1 MTIALS
7 KGSAVQYGNLVV
19 TPSGRDWIY
28 VSNKLIANADYD
40 TIKIYLKCNYNA
52 NYTYFDDVTIFK
64 DVFGESFSYDSKG
77 NVISVV
83 DMAKNTASITTNA
96 AKTDIT
102 SYKDGAGNTY
112 SFSYNTSAPK
122 KHELTQC
129 VSPDGT
135 ASKMAYDNFG
145 NLTFMSIYANGDTA
159 RNSSSKAIR
168 TETRYDSDG
177 IHIAATVD
185 PRENVV
191 NYTYESPSSDLL
203 KSVSDP
209 GDVNSKTEYVY
220 DSGTDKLTKVK
231 HNGMDNTVTYG
242 YSNEQLT
249 KVMVGTLQ
257 YNFAYNALGNILS
270 VGTGSS
276 SSNIESYHYN
286 GRNQLDQIT
295 YGNGQTVNYTY
306 DNQERLASAS
316 DANGKILDYDY
327 NSNGLL
333 GSATY
338 YSEGTPV
345 TTDYQYDFAER
356 YTSCYNSKG
365 FGIDTITYDKNNN
378 NTGYR
383 AYLKHS
389 GVNLSFDAKYAYNNV
404 NALTKMTVATETDE
418 STIDLTYDDFSRL
431 SETTTALGNTKALH
445 TKSQYIDVSS
455 TRTTNLLDTYK
466 VYLCGNEST
475 ADYSYKYTYDASG
488 NITSVANTLK
498 NGTTQTVNYGYDKLN
513 QLTSVENYGNLGIRD
528 EYTYDDRGNIV
539 SKISRDIA
547 TNSNAGQAF
556 YSYDTSHMDRLNTYT
571 AYNGNGYITKDRLYQ
586 YDEVG
591 NLCRITDGAGYF
603 IGFGWSQGKKLTRY
617 TCGETDNTYYYNE
630 SGLVSKVVKA
640 NGSSVEYFYD
650 DDQLEYE
657 EYRSASGSIL
667 RVHKY
672 FYDDDGVVRFIM
684 TSAGI
689 FGNNVNVNLYAY
701 VYDGAGNI
709 TDLVQLK
716 MQRPQFPLV
725 SASLAA
731 HYEYDAYG
739 RIVSETN
746 YARTENIAK
755 LNPIRYKG
763 YYYETDTEMYRL
775 DSRYYD
781 PLIGRFINADDPS
794 LLTESPN
801 DLTDKNLYNYCDNNP
816 VNRKD
821 SDGEFWHIAV
831 GAAIGAATSALIE
844 IGRQLYCDGKV
855 TDWGSVAQNAISGAV
870 TGGLAASGAGL
881 AVQVLANAGSGA
893 ISTALS
899 VDKNKSWKDKCIEVA
914 AGGAVG
920 AIAGRLGGPGV
931 GKQVGRI
938 ASSPIKRSMKMLK
951 NKKGLKTAAKEFRK
965 GWRYVKKHSKYLYT
979 RGLRKDCYWRGYRN
993 STIVNGIYNGYKA
1006 YRGR

>member
-1 MTIALS
+1 MFRSSLRA
-7 KGSAVQYGNLVV
+7 
-19 TPSGRDWIY
+19 
-28 VSNKLIANADYD
+28 
-40 TIKIYLKCNYNA
+40 
-52 NYTYFDDVTIFK
+52 
-64 DVFGESFSYDSKG
+64 
-77 NVISVV
+77 
-83 DMAKNTASITTNA
+83 AS
-96 AKTDIT
+96 
-102 SYKDGAGNTY
+102 
-112 SFSYNTSAPK
+112 
-122 KHELTQC
+122 
-129 VSPDGT
+129 
-135 ASKMAYDNFG
+135 
-145 NLTFMSIYANGDTA
+145 
-159 RNSSSKAIR
+159 
-168 TETRYDSDG
+168 
-177 IHIAATVD
+177 
-185 PRENVV
+185 
-191 NYTYESPSSDLL
+191 
-203 KSVSDP
+203 
-209 GDVNSKTEYVY
+209 
-220 DSGTDKLTKVK
+220 
-231 HNGMDNTVTYG
+231 
-242 YSNEQLT
+242 
-249 KVMVGTLQ
+249 
-257 YNFAYNALGNILS
+257 
-270 VGTGSS
+270 
-276 SSNIESYHYN
+276 
-286 GRNQLDQIT
+286 
-295 YGNGQTVNYTY
+295 
-306 DNQERLASAS
+306 
-316 DANGKILDYDY
+316 
-327 NSNGLL
+327 
-333 GSATY
+333 
-338 YSEGTPV
+338 
-345 TTDYQYDFAER
+345 
-356 YTSCYNSKG
+356 
-365 FGIDTITYDKNNN
+365 
-378 NTGYR
+378 
-383 AYLKHS
+383 
-389 GVNLSFDAKYAYNNV
+389 SFDAKYEYNNV

-781 PLIGRFINADDPS
+781 PLIGRFLNADNIS
-794 LLTESPN
+794 LLTESLTA
-801 DLTDKNLYNYCDNNP
+801 LTDKNLYNYCDNN
-816 VNRKD
+816 
-821 SDGEFWHIAV
+821 
-831 GAAIGAATSALIE
+831 L
-844 IGRQLYCDGKV
+844 
-855 TDWGSVAQNAISGAV
+855 
-870 TGGLAASGAGL
+870 
-881 AVQVLANAGSGA
+881 
-893 ISTALS
+893 
-899 VDKNKSWKDKCIEVA
+899 
-914 AGGAVG
+914 
-920 AIAGRLGGPGV
+920 
-931 GKQVGRI
+931 
-938 ASSPIKRSMKMLK
+938 
-951 NKKGLKTAAKEFRK
+951 
-965 GWRYVKKHSKYLYT
+965 
-979 RGLRKDCYWRGYRN
+979 LR
-993 STIVNGIYNGYKA
+993 
-1006 YRGR
+1006 